1 MQWHYQLTPHDI
13 YDWDLQDPPMLVS
26 AGGRELAITA
36 GKSGIVLAVDA
47 KTGKPVWKQPVG
59 THNGRDND
67 GLYAMRGEY
76 DRIKP
81 GTVYPGKLGGVIA
94 PMATDGKT
102 VFVPIV
108 NHSLTVNSGS
118 ELGEGA
124 DMSGELVAV
133 DAASGKVKWKYEM
146 PSAAFGAPVVVNDV
160 VFASN
165 YEGTVYALDAKSGGE
180 LWVASL
186 PAGING
192 GLTVSG
198 DTLLAPAGATVA
210 EGQIP
215 GLVAYRLG

>member
-1 MQWHYQLTPHDI
+1 
-13 YDWDLQDPPMLVS
+13 ML
-26 AGGRELAITA
+26 AG
-36 GKSGIVLAVDA
+36 
-47 KTGKPVWKQPVG
+47 
-59 THNGRDND
+59 
-67 GLYAMRGEY
+67 
-76 DRIKP
+76 
-81 GTVYPGKLGGVIA
+81 
-94 PMATDGKT
+94 T

-108 NHSLTVNSGS
+108 NHSLTVTSGS

-133 DAASGKVKWKYEM
+133 DAATGKVKWEYEM

-186 PAGING
+186 PAGVNG

-210 EGQIP
+210 EGQVP